1 MGRIIDATM
10 IQFRVLNKS
19 RGPAVQAPR
28 AQADKQAYQL
38 LAKQTVE
45 REHNLT
51 VFPGY
56 GGRFPAQYP
65 RVIEITG
72 VITERRNTH
81 HRQGSGADYRDLY
94 GGERSS
100 SENTPRLGAG

>member
-51 VFPGY
+51 VFQDTVVDFQLNTRGD
-56 GGRFPAQYP
+56 R
-65 RVIEITG
+65 ITG
-72 VITERRNTH
+72 VITERRNTITAKAVV
-81 HRQGSGADYRDLY
+81 ADYRNLY
-94 GGERSS
+94 GGKDLYR
-100 SENTPRLGAG
+100 RIHQGWRQDR